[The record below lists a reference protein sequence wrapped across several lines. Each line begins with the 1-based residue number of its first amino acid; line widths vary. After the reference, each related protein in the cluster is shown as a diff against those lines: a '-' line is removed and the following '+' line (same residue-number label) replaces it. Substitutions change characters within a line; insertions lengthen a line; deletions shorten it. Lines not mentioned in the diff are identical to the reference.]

1 MPDLAQWILNSLP
14 SWPVLALIA
23 VVILYFVLRIVRRAV
38 RVSLRL
44 AIIAG
49 TLAVIAV
56 ALLVLKGL
64 LREAGLPLP

>member
-14 SWPVLALIA
+14 SWPVIALIA

-44 AIIAG
+44 AILAG